1 MIRPASAGR
10 AGDDSV
16 KSIRPTTTEPIAG
29 NDPPQRLSTILAR
42 FVALLAVAI
51 ALLVLA
57 WSR

>member
-1 MIRPASAGR
+1 M
-10 AGDDSV
+10 
-16 KSIRPTTTEPIAG
+16 KSIRPHTPEPIAG
-29 NDPPQRLSTILAR
+29 HEPPQKLGTILMR

>member
-1 MIRPASAGR
+1 M
-10 AGDDSV
+10 
-16 KSIRPTTTEPIAG
+16 KSIRPNTTEPIAG
-29 NDPPQRLSTILAR
+29 NDPPQKLGTILVR

>member
-1 MIRPASAGR
+1 MIRPWTAGC
-10 AGDDSV
+10 AEGASV
-16 KSIRPTTTEPIAG
+16 KSIRPNTPEPIAG
-29 NDPPQRLSTILAR
+29 NDPPQKLGTILVR